1 MDSWTFRYLKL
12 QKPSLR
18 VGYPSARGQTVGIKS
33 LAGHLR
39 PLVIA
44 FENWFEAT
52 IFWAR
57 WLLAP
62 AYVVLVLCL
71 FVLTYKTFEEFAQLI
86 LNLRV
91 FDEARAVL
99 QILIIVDLVLVM
111 NLVLLII
118 FVGYV
123 NFVSK
128 IDVKGKRKEHDWPDW
143 MDAIDYSGLKVQ
155 LLGSVIA
162 IASIKML
169 RAFIEIFDVDDVEVQ
184 KIVWTCVLYM
194 CFLFAVL
201 IVAMV
206 NRIKP
211 HPTEAKS
218 SALSRGADERADSA
232 G

>member
-1 MDSWTFRYLKL
+1 MS
-12 QKPSLR
+12 
-18 VGYPSARGQTVGIKS
+18 IKS
-33 LAGHLR
+33 LISR
-39 PLVIA
+39 SESVVIA
-44 FENWFEAT
+44 FENGFEAA

-99 QILIIVDLVLVM
+99 QVLVIVDLVLIM

-128 IDVKGKRKEHDWPDW
+128 IDVKGKRKEHDWPEW

-169 RAFIEIFDVDDVEVQ
+169 RAFIEIFDVDEVEVP
-184 KIVWTCVLYM
+184 KIVWMSVLYM

-201 IVAMV
+201 IVAVV

-211 HPTEAKS
+211 HPEGEADRRALQQGTE
-218 SALSRGADERADSA
+218 
-232 G
+232 